1 LWVGV
6 ISRREALK
14 MRYITHYEEYPIYE
28 PAEGGYY
35 YSGNKVVDSEKM
47 SKRACKKNLLEIWE
61 ECKKDNAERGFRED
75 NTEEWERIINR
86 THEYPW
92 CFNKEHNYIYKRSYY
107 IGEGES
113 YVIEKIHGSMERGYE
128 PYC

>member
-1 LWVGV
+1 
-6 ISRREALK
+6 
-14 MRYITHYEEYPIYE
+14 MRYISHYEEYPIYE

-35 YSGNKVVDSEKM
+35 YPGNQLVASERK

-61 ECKKDNAERGFRED
+61 ECKQDNTERGFRED
-75 NTEEWERIINR
+75 NKDEWEQIRRN

-92 CFNKEHNYIYKRSYY
+92 YFDREHNYIYKGSYY

-113 YVIEKIHGSMERGYE
+113 YVIERNQGSQEHGYE

>member
-1 LWVGV
+1 MYFMEEW
-6 ISRREALK
+6 K

-35 YSGNKVVDSEKM
+35 YSGNQVVGSEKM

-61 ECKKDNAERGFRED
+61 ECKKDNVERGFRED
-75 NTEEWERIINR
+75 NTEEWNQIINR

-92 CFNKEHNYIYKRSYY
+92 YFNKERNYIYKRSYY

-113 YVIEKIHGSMERGYE
+113 YVIERKQGSMERGYE

>member
-1 LWVGV
+1 
-6 ISRREALK
+6 
-14 MRYITHYEEYPIYE
+14 MRYISHYEEYPIYE

-35 YSGNKVVDSEKM
+35 YPINQLVASERK

-61 ECKKDNAERGFRED
+61 ECKRDNAERGFRED
-75 NTEEWERIINR
+75 NKDEWEQITRN

-92 CFNKEHNYIYKRSYY
+92 IFVREYNCIYKRGYY
-107 IGEGES
+107 IGESKS
-113 YVIEKIHGSMERGYE
+113 YVIERNQGSQEHGYE